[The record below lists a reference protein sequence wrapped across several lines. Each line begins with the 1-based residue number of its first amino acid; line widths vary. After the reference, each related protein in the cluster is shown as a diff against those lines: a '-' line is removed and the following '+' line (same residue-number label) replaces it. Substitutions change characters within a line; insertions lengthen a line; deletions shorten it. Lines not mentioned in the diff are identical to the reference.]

1 MFNTAKKANKK
12 EFYYLVLK
20 EKNEKTFNEA
30 FESTPPLKSKQ
41 QDKQ

>member
-20 EKNEKTFNEA
+20 REKWKDIQWSIWKHATF
-30 FESTPPLKSKQ
+30 KI
-41 QDKQ
+41 